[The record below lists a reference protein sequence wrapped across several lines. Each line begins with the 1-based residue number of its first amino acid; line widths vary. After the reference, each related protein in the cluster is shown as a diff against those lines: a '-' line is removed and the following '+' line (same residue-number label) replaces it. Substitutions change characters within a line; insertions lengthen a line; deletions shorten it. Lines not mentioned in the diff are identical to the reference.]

1 MDSQAKMKAQVCIDQ
16 DCDHIDGAPVPEDID
31 AALVN
36 VSHEPHVQD
45 PTLEQLEACCSE
57 QDQSWMQLAYEQ
69 AAQAALAGEV
79 PVGAVIVSQGHVI
92 GQGYNCPI
100 ESHDPTAHAEIQ
112 ALRQACQQAQNYRLP
127 DDATLYVTL
136 EPCTMCVGALIHAR
150 VARVVFATTEPKA
163 GALVS
168 ARKLLDS
175 GYYNHHFS
183 FEGGC
188 LQAQCAAQL
197 SQFFKMRRAQ
207 KKQQRLAQ
215 KQFNAAP

>member
-1 MDSQAKMKAQVCIDQ
+1 MKAQLCIEPADDQ
-16 DCDHIDGAPVPEDID
+16 ASDRQARNQVDALDPCD
-31 AALVN
+31 
-36 VSHEPHVQD
+36 
-45 PTLEQLEACCSE
+45 SE
-57 QDQSWMQLAYEQ
+57 QDQSWMQLAFEQSAQ
-69 AAQAALAGEV
+69 AAQRGEV
-79 PVGAVIVSQGHVI
+79 PVGAVIVSQGQII

-100 ESHDPTAHAEIQ
+100 ELHDPTAHAEIQ
-112 ALRQACQQAQNYRLP
+112 ALRQACLQAENYRLP
-127 DDATLYVTL
+127 EDATLYVTL

-175 GYYNHHFS
+175 GYYNHSFS

-197 SQFFKMRRAQ
+197 SQFFKMRREQ
-207 KKQQRLAQ
+207 KKQHKLAQ
-215 KQFNAAP
+215 KQFNVES